1 MPLPAW
7 ATKMRDLFRSGS
19 VAQFLLHGNVFDVIP
34 HGDRQL
40 SLKAFLDE
48 AMFGAYDTVLQYD
61 RSRGVRAT
69 RGADDWG
76 GWLQQALGDANPI
89 TSTREPGVAL
99 ELIDRYLLR
108 TLNLAAIQRGP
119 DASAPTGIRK
129 VAVIVDFAEFVV
141 PRADAAQLG
150 GPFAANVVKVLGWA
164 NDPAILQANVI
175 TVLIAGGVHDL
186 NALVGD
192 NPHTAE
198 IKLPLPDEAEMS
210 AYVDTL

>member
-1 MPLPAW
+1 MHPALRRCSSLEYSRYSRSSRLARRAPRPSRCDTAPSTRAPDHDTDADMPLPAW

-48 AMFGAYDTVLQYD
+48 AMFGAYDSVLQYD

-76 GWLQQALGDANPI
+76 AWLQQALGDANPI
-89 TSTREPGVAL
+89 SSTREPGVAL

-108 TLNLAAIQRGP
+108 TLNLGAIQKAG
-119 DASAPTGIRK
+119 
-129 VAVIVDFAEFVV
+129 
-141 PRADAAQLG
+141 
-150 GPFAANVVKVLGWA
+150 
-164 NDPAILQANVI
+164 DPAASGVRK
-175 TVLIAGGVHDL
+175 IAV
-186 NALVGD
+186 V
-192 NPHTAE
+192 
-198 IKLPLPDEAEMS
+198 
-210 AYVDTL
+210 

>member
-1 MPLPAW
+1 M
-7 ATKMRDLFRSGS
+7 
-19 VAQFLLHGNVFDVIP
+19 LH
-34 HGDRQL
+34 
-40 SLKAFLDE
+40 
-48 AMFGAYDTVLQYD
+48 YD

-76 GWLQQALGDANPI
+76 AWLQQALGDANPI
-89 TSTREPGVAL
+89 SSTREPGVAL

-108 TLNLAAIQRGP
+108 TLNLAAIQRAP
-119 DASAPTGIRK
+119 DAAGGGRRPAGVRK

-175 TVLIAGGVHDL
+175 TVLIAEGLHDL
-186 NALVGD
+186 NALVSE
-192 NPHTAE
+192 NPHAAE
-198 IKLPLPDEAEMS
+198 IKLPLPDEGEMARLRRLAGRRARSPTWRS
-210 AYVDTL
+210 AATCRSRRSASASPA

>member
-1 MPLPAW
+1 MPPTTTTPLPAW

-40 SLKAFLDE
+40 SLKTFLDE
-48 AMFGAYDTVLQYD
+48 AMFGAYDTVLHYD

-76 GWLQQALGDANPI
+76 GWLHQALGDANPI

-108 TLNLAAIQRGP
+108 TLNLAAIQKAGDP
-119 DASAPTGIRK
+119 AGSGIRRI
-129 VAVIVDFAEFVV
+129 AVVVDFAEFVV

-164 NDPAILQANVI
+164 NDPAILQANVV
-175 TVLIAGGVHDL
+175 TVLIAEGLHDL
-186 NALVGD
+186 NGLVSD
-192 NPHTAE
+192 NPHAAE
-198 IKLPLPDEAEMS
+198 IK
-210 AYVDTL
+210 